1 MSASELAAFRAG
13 LRHAADIALIAAME
27 LELRDDAG
35 KLRQR
40 AAIEALRGLAEG
52 LKAEASPPAL
62 VDSSADA
69 ACPSRCISVVV
80 SAGGVPSWRFAVLMD
95 HCRIRV

>member
-1 MSASELAAFRAG
+1 MNGRELAAYHAG
-13 LRHAADIALIAAME
+13 LRQAADMALIAAME

-69 ACPSRCISVVV
+69 A
-80 SAGGVPSWRFAVLMD
+80 
-95 HCRIRV
+95 